1 MLVPQLYKSQWPQ
14 WRQQD
19 TIHLLINHRSY
30 LDPHFKE
37 YPAFDNINI
46 ANYSYT
52 FGDMAREMLTWEQR
66 PFFGSF
72 PERFPRSSSMLCS

>member
-1 MLVPQLYKSQWPQ
+1 MEILYKRPQLLHRVKLKFGVHMLVPQLYKSQWPQ

-52 FGDMAREMLTWEQR
+52 FGDMAREMLT
-66 PFFGSF
+66 
-72 PERFPRSSSMLCS
+72 